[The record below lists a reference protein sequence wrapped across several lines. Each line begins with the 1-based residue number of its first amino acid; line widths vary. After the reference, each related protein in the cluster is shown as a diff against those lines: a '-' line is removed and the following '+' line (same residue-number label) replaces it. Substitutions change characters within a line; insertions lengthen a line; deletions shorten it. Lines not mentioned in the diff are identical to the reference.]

1 MKEKKKLRLKKFHFH
16 PITVFLFLTI
26 FVIILSAI
34 LSGLQMQGTYSEVNT
49 QTYELNSTLVTV
61 NNMLSFDGMK
71 YIFSNALRDFLSFAP
86 LGMLII
92 TLIGVSI
99 AKATGF
105 LDTFCKRK
113 LSKIDKRVLTFIILF
128 LATISSLINEVG
140 YVLLIPLA
148 AMIYQYNNRH
158 PFLGIIAAF
167 CGVSF
172 GYGVSLFVG
181 SLDVNLIPYT
191 TSAARLIDES
201 AHISLTSNL
210 FIIIAFSI
218 LLPLIGTFVIE
229 KIVAPRV
236 GKMKEKEEDV
246 KTEELQ
252 VIDEEELEQ
261 IKIEKEKREKRG
273 LKFAYITGIIIIF
286 LFIYMLIPNLPF
298 SGMLLDMTEDTYLG
312 QLFGSNSYF
321 QDGFTYMMSLL
332 FCGMGIAYGIGA
344 KSIKNDKELIQGCKE
359 TFLPMG
365 EMLILLFVVSQF
377 ISVFKQT
384 NIGTVIGCFFA
395 NLLGSINFTGV
406 PLIIFTIIIIGIA
419 NLFITTPTAK
429 WEIFS
434 PVVVPAF
441 MQSNLSPQFAQF
453 ILRVGTSIT
462 AGITPLLAGFAIY
475 IGYLN
480 IYNPDKKKPISIRDS
495 IGYVMPYFGVIAFTW
510 IFLTVCWYLI
520 GLPLGPGVLPSL

>member
-113 LSKIDKRVLTFIILF
+113 LSKID
-128 LATISSLINEVG
+128 ISSLINEVG
-140 YVLLIPLA
+140 YVLLVPLA
-148 AMIYQYNNRH
+148 AMMYQYNNRH
-158 PFLGIIAAF
+158 PSLGIITAF

>member
-1 MKEKKKLRLKKFHFH
+1 
-16 PITVFLFLTI
+16 
-26 FVIILSAI
+26 
-34 LSGLQMQGTYSEVNT
+34 
-49 QTYELNSTLVTV
+49 
-61 NNMLSFDGMK
+61 
-71 YIFSNALRDFLSFAP
+71 
-86 LGMLII
+86 
-92 TLIGVSI
+92 
-99 AKATGF
+99 
-105 LDTFCKRK
+105 
-113 LSKIDKRVLTFIILF
+113 
-128 LATISSLINEVG
+128 
-140 YVLLIPLA
+140 
-148 AMIYQYNNRH
+148 
-158 PFLGIIAAF
+158 
-167 CGVSF
+167 
-172 GYGVSLFVG
+172 
-181 SLDVNLIPYT
+181 
-191 TSAARLIDES
+191 
-201 AHISLTSNL
+201 
-210 FIIIAFSI
+210 
-218 LLPLIGTFVIE
+218 
-229 KIVAPRV
+229 
-236 GKMKEKEEDV
+236 MKEKEETA

-252 VIDEEELEQ
+252 IIDEEELEQ
-261 IKIEKEKREKRG
+261 MKIEKEKREKRG
-273 LKFAYITGIIIIF
+273 LKFAYITGIVIIL
-286 LFIYMLIPNLPF
+286 LFIYMLIPNLPM
-298 SGMLLDMTEDTYLG
+298 SGMLLDMNEDTYLG

-332 FCGMGIAYGIGA
+332 FCGMGLAYGIGA
-344 KSIKNDKELIQGCKE
+344 KTIKNDKELIQGCKE

-384 NIGTVIGCFFA
+384 NIGTVIGCLLA
-395 NLLGSINFTGV
+395 NLLGSLNFTGI

-480 IYNPDKKKPISIRDS
+480 IYNQDKKKPISIRES
-495 IGYVMPYFGVIAFTW
+495 IGYVIPYFGVIAFTW